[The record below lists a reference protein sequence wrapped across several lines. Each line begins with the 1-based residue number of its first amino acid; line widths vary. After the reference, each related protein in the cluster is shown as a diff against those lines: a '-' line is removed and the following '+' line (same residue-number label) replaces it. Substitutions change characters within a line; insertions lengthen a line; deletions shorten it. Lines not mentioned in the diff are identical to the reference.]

1 MMQGFT
7 NMVNK
12 ARADEQKAAEQRKKD
27 QRQHLLDMFA
37 MTAMEGWLSSRPD
50 PTAPIDSAKA
60 AESFYDLAETMMAE
74 RDKRI
79 AKRLQSEDQA

>member
-1 MMQGFT
+1 MQGFT

-37 MTAMEGWLSSRPD
+37 MTAMEGWLSSQQD
-50 PTAPIDSAKA
+50 PTLPIDKDRVAKHCYNL
-60 AESFYDLAETMMAE
+60 AESMMAE

-79 AKRLQSEDQA
+79 AKRRLSEDQA